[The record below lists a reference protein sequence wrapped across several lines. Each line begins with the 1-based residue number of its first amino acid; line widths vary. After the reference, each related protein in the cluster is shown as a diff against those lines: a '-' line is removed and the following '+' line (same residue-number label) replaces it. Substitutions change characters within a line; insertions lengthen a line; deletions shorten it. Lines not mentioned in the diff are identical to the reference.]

1 MLKVKPEPEPVD
13 YASAYQMLQQ
23 AVISEKSARDN
34 LERYKKALKTGLITK
49 NYTSYI
55 DAKKAYKEAKE
66 ERVLA
71 SQKLAL
77 LDKGTIKVGKKKIA
91 NIVTSPI
98 NGYILT
104 RNVDVGDPVISLSSA
119 QASTILFTMAN
130 MKNLVFKGSI
140 DEMDASRIHLGMEA
154 IISIGAID
162 SKKEITGTV
171 TKIGLQSE
179 QENEKTGSSSIDS
192 NLPFNVSFQVEI
204 SHLKIPKGLLLRSG
218 YSAVA
223 TINIKTAK
231 DVLILPER
239 VLHFKGDAVYVLLP
253 SEKKNEKD
261 IEREVT
267 IGISNGITAQIT
279 NGLKLGERVLD

>member
-1 MLKVKPEPEPVD
+1 M
-13 YASAYQMLQQ
+13 
-23 AVISEKSARDN
+23 
-34 LERYKKALKTGLITK
+34 
-49 NYTSYI
+49 
-55 DAKKAYKEAKE
+55 
-66 ERVLA
+66 
-71 SQKLAL
+71 
-77 LDKGTIKVGKKKIA
+77 
-91 NIVTSPI
+91 
-98 NGYILT
+98 T